1 MIKLSP
7 HSIAIL
13 LLLILSLLVTGYA
26 FYQHQKI
33 TALTSTLALCDT
45 NLSSE
50 KQKRIDDIARFE
62 KTISDTNHRIEEMKN
77 VSDLADKHAKELVT
91 QHQQE
96 LAQTEKE
103 IATYQRKL
111 REMRRVETCEQGFQ
125 LLREE
130 LGGSRK

>member
-7 HSIAIL
+7 QTITIL
-13 LLLILSLLVTGYA
+13 LLLLLSLLVTGYA
-26 FYQHQKI
+26 FYQRQTI
-33 TALTSTLALCDT
+33 TALRSSLALCDT
-45 NLSSE
+45 NLSNE
-50 KQKRIDDIARFE
+50 KQKRIDDITRFE
-62 KTISDTNHRIEEMKN
+62 KTISDTNKLVEEMKDA
-77 VSDLADKHAKELVT
+77 SDIADKHAKELVT

-103 IATYQRKL
+103 IASYQRRL